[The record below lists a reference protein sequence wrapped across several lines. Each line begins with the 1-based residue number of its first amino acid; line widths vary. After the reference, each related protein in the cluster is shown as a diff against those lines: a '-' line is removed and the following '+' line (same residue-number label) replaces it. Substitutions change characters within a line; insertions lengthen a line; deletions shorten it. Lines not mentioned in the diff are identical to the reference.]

1 MTFDRNKCP
10 RCGHEWPL
18 RNPLP
23 TVDIII
29 ALEGET
35 PPRVVLVSRK
45 NPPPGWALPG
55 GFVDHGETV
64 EEAAVRE
71 AKEETGLDIT
81 LIRQFHVYSDPSRDK
96 RGHMM
101 STVFLARAS
110 GVPVGADDAKE
121 ARGFAPD
128 DLPEDMAFD
137 HREIIADYLGGK
149 Y

>member
-1 MTFDRNKCP
+1 LDLSKSKCP
-10 RCGHEWPL
+10 KCGHEWRL

-29 ALEGET
+29 ELEGET
-35 PPRVVLVSRK
+35 PPRIVLVSRK
-45 NPPPGWALPG
+45 IHPPGWALPG
-55 GFVDHGETV
+55 GFVEYGETV

-71 AKEETGLDIT
+71 AREETGLDIS
-81 LIRQFHVYSDPSRDK
+81 LIRQFHVYSEPSRDP

-101 STVFLARAS
+101 STVFLARAR
-110 GVPVGADDAKE
+110 GMPVGADDAKE
-121 ARGFAPD
+121 ARGFDPN

-137 HREIIADYLGGK
+137 HRDVIADYLGGK

>member
-10 RCGHEWPL
+10 QCGHEWPL

-45 NPPPGWALPG
+45 NPPYGWALPG

-101 STVFLARAS
+101 STVFLARAG
-110 GVPVGADDAKE
+110 GVPVGADDARE

>member
-1 MTFDRNKCP
+1 MIFDRNECP
-10 RCGHEWPL
+10 ECGHIWPR

-23 TVDIII
+23 TVDVIIE
-29 ALEGET
+29 LEGET
-35 PPRVVLVSRK
+35 SPRIVLVSRR
-45 NPPPGWALPG
+45 NPPHGWALPG
-55 GFVDHGETV
+55 GFVDYGETV

-71 AKEETGLDIT
+71 AREETGLDIA
-81 LIRQFHVYSDPSRDK
+81 LIRQFHVYSDPSRDR

-110 GVPVGADDAKE
+110 GTPVGADDARE
-121 ARGFAPD
+121 ARGFPPD
-128 DLPEDMAFD
+128 DLPADMAFD